1 LKTNLTL
8 LVGFGQFAIA
18 VLSETLHSR
27 SGLPEK
33 LSVQEFELVRSYL
46 AEPESTPTPA
56 AKPEPKKKEAPKK
69 K

>member
-1 LKTNLTL
+1 LNANLNP

-27 SGLPEK
+27 SELAEI
-33 LSVQEFELVRSYL
+33 LSVQEFELVRNYL
-46 AEPESTPTPA
+46 AEPESTPTPTPA
-56 AKPEPKKKEAPKK
+56 MPKKEAPKK

>member
-27 SGLPEK
+27 SGLAEK
-33 LSVQEFELVRSYL
+33 LSVQEIELVRSYL
-46 AEPESTPTPA
+46 AETESTPTPTPA
-56 AKPEPKKKEAPKK
+56 MPKKEAPKK